1 MTGGTI
7 GWIFLIMA
15 GVSLL
20 FVAFHKKS
28 YEKAVELY
36 GPERADR
43 RYKIMRYIAY
53 IGLPLSVAGLI
64 WDILTWI
71 QIRNRVIY
79 EKAALVKLR
88 IFPSGLVWFSSPLLT
103 VLPPIKRYFILNS
116 FPFFPRS
123 DPCPVIYSLGEMEVY
138 RKGRTTQSDL
148 RSYRTMPPTGLSESV
163 CFLHLRR
170 RKQLRLK
177 WGTLLNM
184 LNNRVRNFDISKCV
198 ND

>member
-64 WDILTWI
+64 WDILT
-71 QIRNRVIY
+71 
-79 EKAALVKLR
+79 
-88 IFPSGLVWFSSPLLT
+88 
-103 VLPPIKRYFILNS
+103 
-116 FPFFPRS
+116 
-123 DPCPVIYSLGEMEVY
+123 
-138 RKGRTTQSDL
+138 
-148 RSYRTMPPTGLSESV
+148 
-163 CFLHLRR
+163 
-170 RKQLRLK
+170 
-177 WGTLLNM
+177 
-184 LNNRVRNFDISKCV
+184 
-198 ND
+198 